1 MSDEMKCPSCAA
13 AGKED
18 GVLREYE
25 CGRIDVDTGDYW
37 RTVKYCADYNG
48 WRGNGTHDSAYATW
62 RVALEVFDGGNDP
75 HDSFNAKPD
84 AQELADWCENIVT
97 EYVDDS
103 IGSGL
108 YILKGWV
115 DAFLDDVSWEEIAD
129 NILSDWEG

>member
-25 CGRIDVDTGDYW
+25 CGRIDVGTGDYW
-37 RTVKYCADYNG
+37 RTVKDCADYNG
-48 WRGNGTHDSAYATW
+48 WRGNGTRASAYATW
-62 RVALEVFDGGNDP
+62 RIALEMFDGYDP
-75 HDSFNAKPD
+75 HDDYSDRPD
-84 AQELADWCENIVT
+84 VDELASSLEAQT
-97 EYVDDS
+97 REYVDQWTGDDFTM
-103 IGSGL
+103 IR
-108 YILKGWV
+108 GWV